1 MGTIATIAAVVLGI
15 SFMTFVAF
23 FGRLPMFR
31 HTPVSWLHRLLWVY
45 IPRGVL
51 ALDQKLTSGKFGSSL
66 VRFGRFMMNDRHP
79 TVMIFFFLIMA
90 VSESAAVPKAWSQ
103 LTTLQQITLAISI
116 FLPYYTLYKAA
127 YTDPG
132 YITGDNHR
140 AHMAAYPYDFTI
152 FHPGSSCRTCGLLK
166 PPRSKHCSICK
177 HCIGRMDHHCIF
189 INSCVGAG
197 NAHWFLLLLLS
208 TAVLSLYGG
217 VLCLSLIVRS
227 IRRRAPG
234 FEVLWWRGNFGDGMD
249 LNSYF
254 VLWSWGIADQV
265 QLGAVGLLAIL
276 CSPLVWGLFGYNMW
290 NVWGGVTTNE
300 SLKWSDL
307 SEDMADGIAF
317 KRRIAPGRLKDLRF
331 EPAYTSWPVEAE
343 QIIIRTNDG
352 QPPPVEGAGLEGDG
366 DWERVWKLKNVENLY
381 DLGFWDNLAD
391 IFSPTKT
398 SNDLYMEIPHAE
410 DPGPRRGRRR
420 VRD

>member
-1 MGTIATIAAVVLGI
+1 
-15 SFMTFVAF
+15 
-23 FGRLPMFR
+23 
-31 HTPVSWLHRLLWVY
+31 
-45 IPRGVL
+45 
-51 ALDQKLTSGKFGSSL
+51 
-66 VRFGRFMMNDRHP
+66 
-79 TVMIFFFLIMA
+79 MIFFILLMA
-90 VSESAAVPKAWSQ
+90 VSELFALPSAWPQ
-103 LTTLQQITLAISI
+103 LTTIQKIMLVVAI

-132 YITGDNHR
+132 YITRDTHR

-177 HCIGRMDHHCIF
+177 HCVGRMDHHCIF

-197 NAHWFLLLLLS
+197 NAHWFLLLLLA
-208 TAVLSLYGG
+208 TAILCFWGG
-217 VLCLSLIVRS
+217 LLCLSLIVRS

-234 FEVLWWRGNFGDGMD
+234 FQVLCWRGNFGDGMD

-265 QLGAVGLLAIL
+265 QLGAVGMLALL
-276 CSPLVWGLFGYNMW
+276 CSPLVWGLLGYNMW

-300 SLKWSDL
+300 SLKWSDMG
-307 SEDMADGIAF
+307 EDMTDGIAF

-343 QIIIRTNDG
+343 QIVIRTNDAR
-352 QPPPVEGAGLEGDG
+352 PPPVDGAGLEGSG
-366 DWERVWKLKNVENLY
+366 EWERVWKLKDVENLY
-381 DLGFWDNLAD
+381 DLGFWDNIAD
-391 IFSPTKT
+391 IFSSTKT
-398 SNDLYMEIPHAE
+398 SNDMYMEIPHAE